1 VLAALDSSARWL
13 DNALVLHSL
22 SKRSSAAGLRSG
34 LAVGAQEVLAAL
46 NRVRLN
52 GTACTPLPLL
62 AAATA
67 LWSEDTHVAAMR
79 GRLSRR
85 KDVADRLLGGYAGYY
100 RACGFS
106 SGAGRRRVAVT
117 QRLAR
122 FALLRAYLTQPDG
135 RRQCRG
141 AFSIALVHDP
151 KPPRRAVAGGSS
163 AGAVS
168 PAGLAGQGAPET
180 LRQAAGVL
188 NPATENSSRIPAHPK
203 EDDMTKKLAIAA
215 ALLAMFAGNAQ
226 AGKTLDTIKQKDV
239 LVCGVNPSLPGFS
252 AADSQGT
259 WGGLDVDVCRAFA
272 ATILGDAKKVKWVP
286 LNASQRFTALQSGE
300 IDVLVRNTTWTLTR
314 DASLGLEFT
323 GVTYYDGQG
332 FMVPKKSK
340 VTSAKQLKGATVCV
354 QSGTTTEKNLSDFSK
369 SNNLAMKPV
378 VFETQEATNK
388 AYFSGRCQA
397 YTTDA
402 SGLASVRNKEAGNPE
417 DHVILPDLISKEPLG
432 PSVRRGDDEYFTI
445 VKWVVFALIEAEEYG
460 ITQENVDAMRLS
472 SKDPVVQ
479 RILGTSEDTGKLLGL
494 DKDWAYRAI
503 KAVGNYGEIF
513 ERNVGP
519 KSALKLPRGAN
530 NLWSKGGLQYAPPIR

>member
-1 VLAALDSSARWL
+1 MAAFT
-13 DNALVLHSL
+13 
-22 SKRSSAAGLRSG
+22 
-34 LAVGAQEVLAAL
+34 
-46 NRVRLN
+46 
-52 GTACTPLPLL
+52 GTA
-62 AAATA
+62 
-67 LWSEDTHVAAMR
+67 
-79 GRLSRR
+79 
-85 KDVADRLLGGYAGYY
+85 Y
-100 RACGFS
+100 
-106 SGAGRRRVAVT
+106 
-117 QRLAR
+117 
-122 FALLRAYLTQPDG
+122 
-135 RRQCRG
+135 
-141 AFSIALVHDP
+141 
-151 KPPRRAVAGGSS
+151 
-163 AGAVS
+163 
-168 PAGLAGQGAPET
+168 
-180 LRQAAGVL
+180 
-188 NPATENSSRIPAHPK
+188 
-203 EDDMTKKLAIAA
+203 
-215 ALLAMFAGNAQ
+215 
-226 AGKTLDTIKQKDV
+226 AGKTLDSIKQKDQ

-252 AADSQGT
+252 AADSQGNWT
-259 WGGLDVDVCRAFA
+259 GLDVDICRAIA
-272 ATILGDAKKVKWVP
+272 ASILGDAKKVKWVP

-300 IDVLVRNTTWTLTR
+300 IDILSRNTTWTLTR

-369 SNNLAMKPV
+369 VNNLAIKPV

-445 VKWVVFALIEAEEYG
+445 VKWVVFALIESEEYG
-460 ITQENVDAMRLS
+460 IGQSTVDGMKAS
-472 SKDPVVQ
+472 STDPVVQ

-503 KAVGNYGEIF
+503 KSVGNYGEIF

-530 NLWSKGGLQYAPPIR
+530 NLWSKGGLMYAPPVR